1 MNSEIIFPLILAATL
16 LVVLIFTVRLLRA
29 GRQVLAIAFFA
40 FAAACSLLS
49 ALYWVAYDLLRPEAR
64 MPFAANE
71 ICEWALFL
79 LLASCLRA
87 VFPGRLARAKAI
99 VPAAL
104 FAAANT
110 GLWIAWSGEWVQDVL
125 TGLCLG
131 WFLCVLL
138 ACGLDSGAMSP
149 AEWTILGGAAFA
161 LIVVQVL
168 TFFLP
173 AAVQT
178 LETVA
183 AVIMFTADGWLILKT
198 GFFLKQGGHSRQ
210 ALCLSFGAFAWS
222 TVAMYMS
229 SGPVYLAAMISAA
242 LCYLLMLLAM
252 QKEAAA

>member
-1 MNSEIIFPLILAATL
+1 M
-16 LVVLIFTVRLLRA
+16 
-29 GRQVLAIAFFA
+29 
-40 FAAACSLLS
+40 
-49 ALYWVAYDLLRPEAR
+49 
-64 MPFAANE
+64 
-71 ICEWALFL
+71 
-79 LLASCLRA
+79 
-87 VFPGRLARAKAI
+87 
-99 VPAAL
+99 
-104 FAAANT
+104 
-110 GLWIAWSGEWVQDVL
+110 
-125 TGLCLG
+125 
-131 WFLCVLL
+131 
-138 ACGLDSGAMSP
+138 
-149 AEWTILGGAAFA
+149 
-161 LIVVQVL
+161 IVVQVL